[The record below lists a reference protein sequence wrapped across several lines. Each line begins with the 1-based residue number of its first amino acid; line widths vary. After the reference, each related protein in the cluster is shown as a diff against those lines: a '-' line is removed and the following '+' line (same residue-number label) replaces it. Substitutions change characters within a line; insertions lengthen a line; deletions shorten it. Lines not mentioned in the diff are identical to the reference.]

1 MVIASAASFGI
12 RDCSHF
18 WAGQTTPMMNRA
30 AASGANTPFACC
42 AAAQTTTAA
51 TTSVATLRPK
61 STPSLDSIASSA
73 RQFQVYSKTR
83 DEPRRHAD
91 RHTSYVTFRRDNGS
105 PGGRASRAPGF
116 CDRQRLKGTAQIV
129 NG

>member
-12 RDCSHF
+12 RDCNHRC
-18 WAGQTTPMMNRA
+18 AGQTTPMMNRA

-61 STPSLDSIASSA
+61 PTPSLDSIASST
-73 RQFQVYSKTR
+73 RQFQVYSNC
-83 DEPRRHAD
+83 EAPRVGLAD
-91 RHTSYVTFRRDNGS
+91 HLTSYVIFRHDHNS
-105 PGGRASRAPGF
+105 AAGRASPARRVVTDF
-116 CDRQRLKGTAQIV
+116 LTAKD
-129 NG
+129 